1 MIVDLAQVNRITTD
15 IAKAAAGA
23 LPLARVVVQK
33 VCADTK
39 RDAQIFA
46 PVDTGALRSSI
57 SYETGADQGS
67 VWGEVGPTVSYAPYV
82 EYGTSRM
89 APYAYMGP
97 AFDRH
102 AGAFVDAMSQL
113 PGADL

>member
-1 MIVDLAQVNRITTD
+1 MIVDLTQVNRIAAD
-15 IAKAAAGA
+15 ISRAAAGA
-23 LPLARVVVQK
+23 LPLARIVVQK

-39 RDAQIFA
+39 RDAQAFA